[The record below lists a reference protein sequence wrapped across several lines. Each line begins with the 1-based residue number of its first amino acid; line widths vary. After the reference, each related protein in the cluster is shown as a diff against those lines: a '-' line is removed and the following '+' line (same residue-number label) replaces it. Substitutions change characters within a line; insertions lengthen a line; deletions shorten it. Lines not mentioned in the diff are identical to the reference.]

1 MPLRLLIGNKNYSSW
16 SLRPWLAMKA
26 TGIAFEEALIPLNSP
41 DFRTRVSALSGGEV
55 RGSVPVLID
64 GEVRVWET
72 LAILE
77 YLAEKFP
84 EARLWPQSPAARAYA
99 RAISAE
105 MHSGFQPLRRHLPM
119 NVRRPVKHRA
129 LDAAVMADVARID
142 AVWSECRARFGAGGA

>member
-64 GEVRVWET
+64 GEVRCGKRWRSLNT
-72 LAILE
+72 WPKSFQRPAYGRSRLL
-77 YLAEKFP
+77 P
-84 EARLWPQSPAARAYA
+84 AR
-99 RAISAE
+99 
-105 MHSGFQPLRRHLPM
+105 M
-119 NVRRPVKHRA
+119 
-129 LDAAVMADVARID
+129 
-142 AVWSECRARFGAGGA
+142 RARSRPRCIQVFSRCAVTYR